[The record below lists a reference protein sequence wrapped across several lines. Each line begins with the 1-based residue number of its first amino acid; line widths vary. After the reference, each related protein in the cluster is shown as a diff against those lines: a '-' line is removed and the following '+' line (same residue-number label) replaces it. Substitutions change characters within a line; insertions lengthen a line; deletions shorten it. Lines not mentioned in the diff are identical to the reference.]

1 MKKTV
6 SIAVPCYNE
15 EDNIEEL
22 YQRVNAV
29 MSKLPQYDYEFVF
42 VDNKS
47 QDRSRE
53 ILKELAEKDN
63 RVKVIFNQGNFGP
76 EASGAHV
83 LLSSS
88 GDAVIS
94 IACDLQNPPEL
105 IPQFIEK
112 WEEGSKLVLGR
123 YVESENH
130 GPLSAFRNLYYKL
143 VSRFSGSTDYDN
155 VTGFG
160 LYDKSVVNELRAS
173 GDPCPNYRLT
183 FMRYGYHPEF
193 VDYTKYKRSSGKS
206 SYNFM
211 SYMGLA
217 VESIATVSRR
227 PTHIITAA
235 GAVSSIIFLL
245 VFIAMLIL
253 GIAFRDFVFFYW
265 LGIALVCLGLSLLTL
280 ALGIVGVYIA
290 LAFEWARSAPLVIE
304 EERLNWREREEGDT
318 LS

>member
-22 YQRVNAV
+22 YQRVNAA

-53 ILKELAEKDN
+53 ILRDLAKKDK

-76 EASGAHV
+76 ASSGAHV

-105 IPQFIEK
+105 IPQFVKK

-123 YVESENH
+123 YFKSENS
-130 GPLSAFRNLYYKL
+130 GPLSGFRNLYYKL
-143 VSRFSGSTDYDN
+143 ISKFSGSSDFDN

-160 LYDKSVVNELRAS
+160 LYDKSVVDELRAS

-193 VDYTKYKRSSGKS
+193 VDYVKHERLSGKS
-206 SYNFM
+206 SYDFM

-217 VESIATVSRR
+217 LESVATVSRR
-227 PTHIITAA
+227 PTHIMAA
-235 GAVSSIIFLL
+235 VGAISSIVFAVIF
-245 VFIAMLIL
+245 VVMLIL
-253 GIAFRDFVFFYW
+253 GIVFGDFVFFYL
-265 LGIALVCLGLSLLTL
+265 LGVALICLGLSLLAL
-280 ALGIVGVYIA
+280 ALGIVGVYAA
-290 LAFEWARSAPLVIE
+290 LTFEWARSAPLVIE
-304 EERLNWREREEGDT
+304 EERLNWNNEEGVS
-318 LS
+318 L